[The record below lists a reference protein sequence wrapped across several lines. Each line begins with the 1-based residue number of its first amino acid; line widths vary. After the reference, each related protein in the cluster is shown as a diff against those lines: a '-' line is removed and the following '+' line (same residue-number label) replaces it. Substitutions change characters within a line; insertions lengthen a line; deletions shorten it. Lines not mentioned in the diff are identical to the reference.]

1 MSSSFCRTSSA
12 FASDG
17 NSITTRSLTGTLHCY
32 RLKLLLDLLRL
43 GFRLGLDLLPFV
55 FQPRPERGLWRL
67 LALANEFR
75 RHFLDAPDIDH
86 RRLGLAALRISR
98 RPVDDLRLELII
110 DLQAI
115 CTGPLRRRLLDF
127 GRNLRRCRRG
137 QNEWNQ
143 QKLDLGEFDDKQVA
157 HTALLLPA
165 PLDQQTTAS
174 EKGSVLIDETATTTA
189 LRRHGR

>member
-17 NSITTRSLTGTLHCY
+17 NLITTMSLTGPLHCY

-67 LALANEFR
+67 LALADEFR
-75 RHFLDAPDIDH
+75 GHFLDAFDIDH

-98 RPVDDLRLELII
+98 RPVDDLRLELI
-110 DLQAI
+110 
-115 CTGPLRRRLLDF
+115 
-127 GRNLRRCRRG
+127 
-137 QNEWNQ
+137 
-143 QKLDLGEFDDKQVA
+143 V
-157 HTALLLPA
+157 
-165 PLDQQTTAS
+165 DQQEISPTP
-174 EKGSVLIDETATTTA
+174 LP
-189 LRRHGR
+189 